1 MYTKH
6 QNTNMQKKLLR
17 HYLRMNLPAVAAFI
31 ILYILVKFHV
41 NIFFPVQQKWVQVV
55 MMIASA
61 LFAVVLPLWYRI
73 LFVNRMKG
81 KEHTDEH
88 RFMRFE
94 KDFLTLASLSAYI
107 LVAGFLMAIPKIP
120 LSVMVL
126 FVIYALYFYFPS
138 EKRIRTEKKI
148 FSVE

>member
-1 MYTKH
+1 
-6 QNTNMQKKLLR
+6 MQKKLLR
-17 HYLRMNLPAVAAFI
+17 HYLIINLPGIAAFI

-41 NIFFPVQQKWVQVV
+41 NIFFPVQQGWVQVI
-55 MMIASA
+55 MMIASG

-81 KEHTDEH
+81 KANTGKP
-88 RFMRFE
+88 RFMQFE
-94 KDFLTLASLSAYI
+94 RDFLALASVSVYI
-107 LVAGFLMAIPKIP
+107 LVAGFILALPRIP

-138 EKRIRTEKKI
+138 EKRIRSEKKM
-148 FSVE
+148 FRVE